1 MDRLSN
7 GRSPPVPLH
16 DTLFVNGTVVT
27 MNPVHPQA
35 EAVLVRGD
43 RVVAVGLAADM
54 GALAAPGA
62 RVVDLGGQ
70 TLLPGFNEAHN
81 HMLMFGRA
89 LGQVDCR
96 APGCGTIAELQ
107 RRVAER
113 AAETPGGGWVI
124 GRGYDDQSL
133 AERRHPT
140 RYDLDAAAP
149 DHPVVITNASGHLC
163 VVNTRALGLAGI
175 TADTAPP
182 EGGGIVHDEG
192 GHPTGLLLETAQQL
206 VTNLIPEPTEDE
218 LVEAL
223 GRCAQRYLA
232 AGITSSSDASVH
244 LSAQFRAFQ
253 RAAESGVNP
262 LRTTLMLR
270 EHLMPHLI
278 ALGMQTG
285 FGNDRLKCG
294 PAKLFID
301 GSLIGRTAAVSQPFL
316 HDPDP
321 NNLGMTMMSEEVFQ
335 GYVMDAHTAGWQI
348 AVHAIGDRGIEMVLD
363 AYEKALTAQPRADHR
378 HRIEHCGI
386 LRPDLIARIAKM
398 GVVVV
403 TQPIFITEYGDSFMR
418 HLGEERAA
426 LTYPFWSLLNSGI
439 PMVFSSDCPVSAY
452 EPLKSIEVS
461 VTERTGSGA
470 AYAPAESIT
479 VDEALHAYTVAGAFA
494 TFEEHQKGSIAPGML
509 ADFAVL
515 ARDPRTCPPDE
526 IAAIPVTMTWIG
538 GELAFERA
546 GRE

>member
-1 MDRLSN
+1 M
-7 GRSPPVPLH
+7 RSRPIIRSSSRTPPA
-16 DTLFVNGTVVT
+16 TSASST
-27 MNPVHPQA
+27 
-35 EAVLVRGD
+35 
-43 RVVAVGLAADM
+43 
-54 GALAAPGA
+54 
-62 RVVDLGGQ
+62 
-70 TLLPGFNEAHN
+70 
-81 HMLMFGRA
+81 
-89 LGQVDCR
+89 R
-96 APGCGTIAELQ
+96 APS
-107 RRVAER
+107 R
-113 AAETPGGGWVI
+113 
-124 GRGYDDQSL
+124 
-133 AERRHPT
+133 
-140 RYDLDAAAP
+140 
-149 DHPVVITNASGHLC
+149 
-163 VVNTRALGLAGI
+163 LAGI

-206 VTNLIPEPTEDE
+206 VTDLIPEPTEDE

-232 AGITSSSDASVH
+232 AGITSSADASVH
-244 LSAQFRAFQ
+244 LSTQFRAFQ

-321 NNLGMTMMSEEVFQ
+321 NNLGLTMMSEEVFQ

-386 LRPDLIARIAKM
+386 LRPDLIARIAADGRRGRHAADLHH
-398 GVVVV
+398 GVRRLIHA
-403 TQPIFITEYGDSFMR
+403 PSGR
-418 HLGEERAA
+418 GARRAHLSVLVAA
-426 LTYPFWSLLNSGI
+426 
-439 PMVFSSDCPVSAY
+439 
-452 EPLKSIEVS
+452 
-461 VTERTGSGA
+461 
-470 AYAPAESIT
+470 
-479 VDEALHAYTVAGAFA
+479 
-494 TFEEHQKGSIAPGML
+494 Q
-509 ADFAVL
+509 
-515 ARDPRTCPPDE
+515 
-526 IAAIPVTMTWIG
+526 
-538 GELAFERA
+538 
-546 GRE
+546 